1 MPNYKDGK
9 IYKIVCNLTDE
20 CYIGSTTEPTLARR
34 LSGHVGSYKSWK
46 AGKSK
51 KVRNYDII
59 DRGDY
64 KIYLI
69 ESYPCNS
76 KDELISRE
84 GEIIRQNRM
93 SCECIN
99 YSTPGRTKKQWNE
112 ENIEKLRRQG
122 KEYKEINKQKIK
134 EQNSTKLKCLCG
146 SSICAGNKAKHERTN
161 KHQDYLK
168 SIQ

>member
-51 KVRNYDII
+51 KVRSYDII

-122 KEYKEINKQKIK
+122 KEYTEINKEKIK
-134 EQNSTKLKCLCG
+134 EQKSTKLKCLCG

>member
-34 LSGHVGSYKSWK
+34 LSGHVGSYKIWK

-51 KVRNYDII
+51 KVKSYDII

-93 SCECIN
+93 SCKCIN
-99 YSTPGRTKKQWNE
+99 YSTPGRTKK
-112 ENIEKLRRQG
+112 
-122 KEYKEINKQKIK
+122 
-134 EQNSTKLKCLCG
+134 
-146 SSICAGNKAKHERTN
+146 
-161 KHQDYLK
+161 
-168 SIQ
+168 

>member
-99 YSTPGRTKKQWNE
+99 YVTPGRTKKQWNE

-122 KEYKEINKQKIK
+122 KEYTEINKEKTKRTKIN
-134 EQNSTKLKCLCG
+134 ETKMFMWVKYLCG
-146 SSICAGNKAKHERTN
+146 K
-161 KHQDYLK
+161 
-168 SIQ
+168 

>member
-51 KVRNYDII
+51 KVRSYDII

-99 YSTPGRTKKQWNE
+99 YSTPGRTKKHWNE

-122 KEYKEINKQKIK
+122 KEYKEINK
-134 EQNSTKLKCLCG
+134 
-146 SSICAGNKAKHERTN
+146 
-161 KHQDYLK
+161 
-168 SIQ
+168 